1 MAGMDN
7 ISATLGAGLAQALE
21 QGNALRAGAE
31 ENLQA
36 LIQAQLQKL
45 DVVTREEFEA
55 QQALLGQ
62 AQARLTELEAE
73 VARLKADQSE

>member
-7 ISATLGAGLAQALE
+7 ISAKLGAGLAQALE
-21 QGNALRAGAE
+21 QGNVLRAGAE

-36 LIQAQLQKL
+36 LVQAQLQKL

-55 QQALLGQ
+55 QQALLAQ
-62 AQARLTELEAE
+62 AEARLTELEAQ
-73 VARLKADQSE
+73 VAQLKASQSD